1 MLCRDG
7 EKWISAVAAILIA
20 LYPSPEGSSNG
31 GCDIPESGCP
41 DPTRSHR
48 WRTVWRRSSCREILL
63 SDREG
68 KPRPRNVTAARATPV
83 WERNRSV
90 RDSNSGT
97 IRAPT
102 KAFPNALPPA
112 VEPAANRVSLQFH
125 RSRGQCRRHRNAG
138 GGRQIFLRTPV
149 LPPHAPA
156 SAHLA
161 PRRASRV
168 QSTSHRPGLGRCCF
182 ALL

>member
-20 LYPSPEGSSNG
+20 SYPLPEGFSNG
-31 GCDIPESGCP
+31 GCDILESGCP

-48 WRTVWRRSSCREILL
+48 WRTVCRRSSCREILL
-63 SDREG
+63 SDRDG
-68 KPRPRNVTAARATPV
+68 KPRPRNATAVRAIPLA
-83 WERNRSV
+83 ECNGSA
-90 RDSNSGT
+90 RDSNSET

-125 RSRGQCRRHRNAG
+125 RSRGQYRRHRNARG
-138 GGRQIFLRTPV
+138 DRQIFLTPRV
-149 LPPHAPA
+149 LPPQAPA
-156 SAHLA
+156 SSHLA

-168 QSTSHRPGLGRCCF
+168 QSTSHRPGSWRCSF
-182 ALL
+182 P